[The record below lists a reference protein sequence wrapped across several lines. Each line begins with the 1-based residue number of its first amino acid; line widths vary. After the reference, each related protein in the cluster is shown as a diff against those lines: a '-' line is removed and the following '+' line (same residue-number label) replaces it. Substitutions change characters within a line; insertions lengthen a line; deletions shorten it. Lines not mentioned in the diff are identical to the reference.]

1 MNKISL
7 GFLIIFK
14 NIKRSSDQMYR
25 VGHYIMIEDSLH
37 QEDTTILNLY
47 ALKKKK
53 KASKIHKAHPLAHPL
68 S

>member
-47 ALKKKK
+47 ALKKKI
-53 KASKIHKAHPLAHPL
+53 ASKIHKAHPLAHPL